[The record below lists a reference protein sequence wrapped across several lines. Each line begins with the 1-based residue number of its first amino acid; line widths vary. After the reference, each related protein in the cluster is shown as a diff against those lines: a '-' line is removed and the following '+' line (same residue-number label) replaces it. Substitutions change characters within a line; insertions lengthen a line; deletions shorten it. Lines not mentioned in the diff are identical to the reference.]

1 MQKSLKQSA
10 PALAIGQKPGTFM
23 CPPHSKTG
31 GRIDA
36 PGDNAMMGSVVSLKG
51 LGRVAAT
58 TAFAVAFLAMG
69 FSLEPVSAS
78 QPAKGEGLV
87 LVPPAKPI
95 KKSKAVA
102 KVPGFEFGKVV
113 AYDTTY
119 KRGTV
124 IVVTGT
130 KSLYYVLGKGRAVKY
145 RVATAKDGFEWS
157 GTHKVSRKVEWPDW
171 RPPEQMRQRRPE
183 LPAFMEGGPD
193 NPLGARAIYLGSSL
207 YRIHGTNE
215 PSSIGRSASSGCIRM
230 LNEAVTE
237 LYGHIKVG
245 DTVIVM

>member
-1 MQKSLKQSA
+1 MQKLLKQSA

-23 CPPHSKTG
+23 CAPHSIRG
-31 GRIDA
+31 SQADGLE
-36 PGDNAMMGSVVSLKG
+36 DNAMMGSLR
-51 LGRVAAT
+51 RVAAT
-58 TAFAVAFLAMG
+58 TAFVFAFLAMG

-78 QPAKGEGLV
+78 QPAKGDGLV
-87 LVPPAKPI
+87 LVPAAKPI
-95 KKSKAVA
+95 KKSKAAV
-102 KVPGFEFGKVV
+102 KQVPGFEVGKVV

-145 RVATAKDGFEWS
+145 RVATAKEGFEWA

-237 LYGHIKVG
+237 LYSHVKVG

>member
-1 MQKSLKQSA
+1 
-10 PALAIGQKPGTFM
+10 
-23 CPPHSKTG
+23 
-31 GRIDA
+31 
-36 PGDNAMMGSVVSLKG
+36 MMGSLVSLRG
-51 LGRVAAT
+51 LRRVAAT
-58 TAFAVAFLAMG
+58 TAAAVAFLAMG

-87 LVPPAKPI
+87 LVAPAKPI
-95 KKSKAVA
+95 KKSKAAA
-102 KVPGFEFGKVV
+102 KAVPGFEYGEVV

-145 RVATAKDGFEWS
+145 RVATAKKGFEWA
-157 GTHKVSRKVEWPDW
+157 GTHKVSQKVEWPDW
-171 RPPEQMRQRRPE
+171 RPPEQMRERRPE

-237 LYGHIKVG
+237 LYAHVKVG